1 MENRLQCSS
10 RPVSPEP
17 FPPFTCITFNQ
28 KGKPA
33 FNRSQ
38 GVTTTDGMGRAMNVK
53 QEERRVAEGCR
64 PTEPGR
70 SVSRL
75 RQRGNNGKGGFQ
87 PVAKPPPGH
96 DSGRRLHDMKKT

>member
-1 MENRLQCSS
+1 MPCSS
-10 RPVSPEP
+10 RPVFPGL
-17 FPPFTCITFNQ
+17 FPPFTFITSNQ
-28 KGKPA
+28 KVKPA

-38 GVTTTDGMGRAMNVK
+38 GATTTNGTERAMSVK

-75 RQRGNNGKGGFQ
+75 RQRGIM
-87 PVAKPPPGH
+87 AKM
-96 DSGRRLHDMKKT
+96 SFSR